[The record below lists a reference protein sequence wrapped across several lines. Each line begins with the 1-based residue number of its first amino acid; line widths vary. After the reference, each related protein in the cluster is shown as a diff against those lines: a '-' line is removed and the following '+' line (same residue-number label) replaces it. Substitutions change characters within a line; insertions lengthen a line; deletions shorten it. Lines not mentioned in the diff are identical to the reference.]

1 MERTRIVL
9 VALPRLLSDLIVG
22 LGADEMGCEIVTDD
36 HPDLVAVARAR
47 DADVVVTTAE
57 LAAPKTVA
65 ALLETMPRLR
75 AIAVDGDGA
84 EGVVYEL
91 LPHREELGEL
101 SRSTLFGAL
110 FRLQPTW
117 FT

>member
-1 MERTRIVL
+1 MERTTIVL

-36 HPDLVAVARAR
+36 YPDLVAVARAR
-47 DADVVVTTAE
+47 EADVVVTTAE

-75 AIAVDGDGA
+75 AIAVDGDGR